1 MDSFGKLAML
11 LVEAA
16 IVAYAGALVAYVA
29 EILVLGSRR
38 PQVAQEAVAAV
49 QPRVL
54 VASGSGS
61 GGSSVVD
68 AAEVSEASALTG
80 WAARAERFGR
90 LGLTLIVVGFCFHV
104 GAVVARGI
112 AAGRVP
118 WGNMYE
124 FTTMGSLA
132 AVGVF
137 LVVQRRRD
145 IGYLGVWIGAAAL
158 LALGLAVTVFY
169 TEPGPLLPALRST
182 WLVIHVLAA
191 ITATGL
197 FTVGAAAAALHLIVE
212 RSERR
217 AAAGLPA
224 GRLDPYLARV
234 PSSAVLEKVA
244 FRINAV
250 GFPVWTFAV
259 TAGAIWAQY
268 AWARYWGWD
277 PKETWA
283 FITWVVYACYLH
295 ARVTAG
301 WRGRVASSIA
311 LIGYATLLFN
321 FIGVN
326 MLFTG
331 LHSYANI

>member
-1 MDSFGKLAML
+1 
-11 LVEAA
+11 V
-16 IVAYAGALVAYVA
+16 
-29 EILVLGSRR
+29 
-38 PQVAQEAVAAV
+38 
-49 QPRVL
+49 
-54 VASGSGS
+54 
-61 GGSSVVD
+61 
-68 AAEVSEASALTG
+68 
-80 WAARAERFGR
+80 
-90 LGLTLIVVGFCFHV
+90 
-104 GAVVARGI
+104 
-112 AAGRVP
+112 
-118 WGNMYE
+118 
-124 FTTMGSLA
+124 
-132 AVGVF
+132 
-137 LVVQRRRD
+137 
-145 IGYLGVWIGAAAL
+145 AL

-169 TEPGPLLPALRST
+169 TEPGPLVPALRST

-197 FTVGAAAAALHLIVE
+197 FTVGAAAALLHLMVA
-212 RSERR
+212 RR
-217 AAAGLPA
+217 EQRVAAGSAPGRFDAYLDRLP
-224 GRLDPYLARV
+224 
-234 PSSAVLEKVA
+234 PSAALEKVA

-301 WRGRVASSIA
+301 WRGRVASWLA
-311 LIGYATLLFN
+311 LVAYTTLIFN

-331 LHSYANI
+331 LHSYAGI

>member
-1 MDSFGKLAML
+1 MDSFGKLSQV

-16 IVAYAGALVAYVA
+16 LVAYAASLVAYA
-29 EILVLGSRR
+29 AQILVLGQRR
-38 PQVAQEAVAAV
+38 PAPAAARE
-49 QPRVL
+49 RVL
-54 VASGSGS
+54 VGSGAPV
-61 GGSSVVD
+61 GSSSDGSVGD
-68 AAEVSEASALTG
+68 APGSVWS
-80 WAARAERFGR
+80 ARAERFGAY
-90 LGLTLIVVGFCFHV
+90 GLTLLTVGFCFHL
-104 GAVVARGI
+104 GTVVARGI

-132 AVGVF
+132 AVAVF
-137 LVVQRRRD
+137 LIVQRWRD
-145 IGYLGVWIGAAAL
+145 VGFLGPFVGMVTL

-169 TEPGPLLPALRST
+169 TEPGPLVPALRST

-197 FTVGAAAAALHLIVE
+197 FTVGAAAAALHLLVV
-212 RSERR
+212 RR
-217 AAAGLPA
+217 EQRIAAGIAPGRFDAYLERLPA
-224 GRLDPYLARV
+224 SP
-234 PSSAVLEKVA
+234 VLERVA

-301 WRGRVASSIA
+301 WRGRVASVLA
-311 LIGYATLLFN
+311 LVAYATLIFN

-331 LHSYANI
+331 LHSYAGI